1 MEVIGTDLTHSTE
14 SHLSGCF
21 ISVKTSQDLPE
32 VFTEI
37 KIKLSSDTPSYFGS
51 EISMNRNQSIK
62 NETRHVNNALKF
74 TPGYF
79 FCHALPVNRQCLVP
93 PDWCCLMT
101 WIY

>member
-1 MEVIGTDLTHSTE
+1 MEVIGTNLTHSTE

-79 FCHALPVNRQCLVP
+79 FFMPCQLIGSAWCHLKQTGVV
-93 PDWCCLMT
+93 
-101 WIY
+101 